1 MVDFP
6 NFQWGPCF
14 KQTVLSLQADQ
25 ARKKCCLH
33 SFLVHS
39 EYTMSSTIR
48 KLHFKST
55 SCIEYRFE
63 SKKS

>member
-1 MVDFP
+1 MLDFS
-6 NFQWGPCF
+6 NFQWGPCL
-14 KQTVLSLQADQ
+14 KQILSLQADQ
-25 ARKKCCLH
+25 ARKECCLH

-39 EYTMSSTIR
+39 EYTVSSTIG

-63 SKKS
+63 SKKC